1 MALIDLKS
9 GRLIEAVI
17 EPAATVDT
25 NAVGAEQA
33 LAGAAASSNGPI
45 AIRFAKFS
53 DGRGFSQ
60 ARLLREKHQFAGEL
74 RAAGHVIPDQAAFL
88 LRSGFDTAEVGDAAA
103 LGAWRRAL
111 GRFSGTYQS
120 AWRNPV
126 ELRRDVKRHQA
137 EDLAA
142 RLAGADRLEDR
153 IAEVSRSL
161 DGRIAFSTS
170 LQIEDQAILH
180 AIAASGAKIDIFTL
194 DTGRLFPEVL
204 ETLELSEARYGLRIR
219 LVSPDAQE
227 AEELVAR
234 DGVAGFRQSVE
245 ARKACCN
252 VRKVRPLSRALKGAA
267 GWITGLRQEQSESRA
282 EVPLAVW
289 DAERALIKVNPVADW
304 TAERLNAYVRGN
316 SVPLNPLHAKG
327 YPSIGC
333 HPCTRAVKPGEHP
346 RAGRWWWE
354 RDGVQECGLHAHRQ
368 HQEAAA

>member
-9 GRLIEAVI
+9 GHLTEAVN
-17 EPAATVDT
+17 EPAATIDT
-25 NAVGAEQA
+25 SAAGAEQA
-33 LAGAAASSNGPI
+33 LAGAALESNGPI
-45 AIRFAKFS
+45 AIRFPKFS
-53 DGRGFSQ
+53 DGRGFSL
-60 ARLLREKHQFAGEL
+60 ARLVREKHLFAGEL
-74 RAAGHVIPDQAAFL
+74 RAVGHVIPDQAVFL
-88 LRSGFDTAEVGDAAA
+88 LRSGFDTVEVRDAAA

-126 ELRRDVKRHQA
+126 ELRRDAKRHQA
-137 EDLAA
+137 EALAD

-153 IAEVSRSL
+153 IAEVARSL

-170 LQIEDQAILH
+170 LQVEDQAILH
-180 AIAASGAKIDIFTL
+180 AIAASGANVDIFTL

-204 ETLELSEARYGLRIR
+204 ETLQLSEARYGLRIR
-219 LVSPDAQE
+219 LVVPDAPE
-227 AEELVAR
+227 VEELVAR

-252 VRKVRPLSRALKGAA
+252 VRKVRPLARALKGAA
-267 GWITGLRQEQSESRA
+267 GWITGLRQEQSDARA

-289 DAERALIKVNPVADW
+289 DAERGLIKVNPVADW
-304 TAERLNAYVRGN
+304 TAERLNAYVRGHN
-316 SVPLNPLHAKG
+316 VPVNPLHAKG

-333 HPCTRAVKPGEHP
+333 QPCTRAVKPGEHP

-354 RDGVQECGLHAHRQ
+354 RDDVQECGLHAPRRR
-368 HQEAAA
+368 QEAAA